1 MKKYLVHLFS
11 LSAFAC
17 FSQDKSLN
25 YDFGTY
31 GSRLSYFTVWNST
44 DTSIVAG
51 KYKIDHDTVFFEEI
65 LDTLIAGGPYH
76 MASTHGNSSICPP
89 NTIQLNFHYLD
100 KATSLLSMPH
110 FNYQFMG
117 NSVFSS
123 ICENPLELDTVHY
136 IPYIPGGYDSLVFE
150 KYKFTYCFYGQYAPT
165 KGKKRKKLDQEVMA
179 YDFMNF
185 TFVVY
190 YSIKKFKFDLRQM
203 VGEYVFI
210 NGIKYPIVIGE

>member
-100 KATSLLSMPH
+100 
-110 FNYQFMG
+110 
-117 NSVFSS
+117 
-123 ICENPLELDTVHY
+123 NPLELDTVHY